1 MLVVFPQPGSGVRET
16 LTDSTLVELFC
27 DPVLQA
33 QIRSKLPY
41 LFRIAELE
49 SSRDGI
55 IGMEVGSQRER
66 ILIA

>member
-1 MLVVFPQPGSGVRET
+1 MLPQSGSGVRET
-16 LTDSTLVELFC
+16 LTDSTLVELFS

-49 SSRDGI
+49 SSRAGR
-55 IGMEVGSQRER
+55 IGMEVGSLREK